1 MEIATWYKIPF
12 EHKKNVLRK
21 IENSVSRGN
30 WHFVE
35 IRDNKKWWMNE
46 LQCKHTKNWTSCHFP
61 MICRRVFY
69 FYLTCC
75 TIVDAMQME
84 NRNTITVKRQF
95 STFVC
100 QNKNNWFIEWILFE
114 RSIQW
119 LSCYTTH
126 LIWMA
131 CVSCSWLFLIRWNIE
146 WNIVIFVKLFIY
158 KSIEFVIHWSKHYS
172 AYGVNN

>member
-84 NRNTITVKRQF
+84 NRNTITVKCQETILHVCLPKQKQLVHWMNF
-95 STFVC
+95 IWTF
-100 QNKNNWFIEWILFE
+100 N
-114 RSIQW
+114 S
-119 LSCYTTH
+119 
-126 LIWMA
+126 MA
-131 CVSCSWLFLIRWNIE
+131 VMLYNSSNMNGLCKLFLAVPHSLKYWMKYRNIC
-146 WNIVIFVKLFIY
+146 
-158 KSIEFVIHWSKHYS
+158 
-172 AYGVNN
+172 